1 MNVPTKKSLPANRD
15 QQYALFLKGIQ
26 LCGFGMQDSRT
37 TQDRAAYV
45 ALSAKNRLTRRI
57 STEYKVMEVTGI
69 SFNASAKLSL
79 TIEDKVNP
87 ASPAVLV
94 EGTYI
99 AHFHCDGCEIT
110 KALAERFTK
119 SELRIVVWPY
129 FRQFVNDATSRMA
142 IQPIVIP
149 FSAVS

>member
-1 MNVPTKKSLPANRD
+1 MSTKKSLPVNRN

-26 LCGFGMQDSRT
+26 LCGFGMQDSQT
-37 TQDRAAYV
+37 TQDRGAYV
-45 ALSAKNRLTRRI
+45 ALLSKNRLTRRI
-57 STEYKVMEVTGI
+57 STEYNLMEVTKD

-79 TIEDKVNP
+79 TMEDKAHS
-87 ASPAVLV
+87 ASPVVFV
-94 EGTYI
+94 ECTYI

-110 KALAERFTK
+110 KDLAERFTK

>member
-1 MNVPTKKSLPANRD
+1 MSTKKSLPVNRN

-37 TQDRAAYV
+37 TQDREAYV
-45 ALSAKNRLTRRI
+45 ALLSKNRLTRRI
-57 STEYKVMEVTGI
+57 STEYNIVEVTKD

-79 TIEDKVNP
+79 TMEDKANP

-94 EGTYI
+94 ECTYI

-110 KALAERFTK
+110 KGLAERFTK

-142 IQPIVIP
+142 IQSVVIP
-149 FSAVS
+149 FSAIS

>member
-1 MNVPTKKSLPANRD
+1 MSTKKSLPVNRN

-37 TQDRAAYV
+37 TQDRGAYV
-45 ALSAKNRLTRRI
+45 ALLSKDRLARRI
-57 STEYKVMEVTGI
+57 STEYNVMEVTKD

-79 TIEDKVNP
+79 TVEDKANP

-94 EGTYI
+94 ECTYI

-149 FSAVS
+149 FSAIS

>member
-1 MNVPTKKSLPANRD
+1 MSTKKSLPVSRN

-37 TQDRAAYV
+37 TQDRGAYV
-45 ALSAKNRLTRRI
+45 ALLSKDRLTRRI
-57 STEYKVMEVTGI
+57 STEYNIMEVTKDF
-69 SFNASAKLSL
+69 FNASAKLSL
-79 TIEDKVNP
+79 TMEDKANP

-94 EGTYI
+94 ECTYI
-99 AHFHCDGCEIT
+99 AHFHCDGCEIA
-110 KALAERFTK
+110 KDLAERFTK

-149 FSAVS
+149 FSAIS

>member
-1 MNVPTKKSLPANRD
+1 MGVTKD
-15 QQYALFLKGIQ
+15 
-26 LCGFGMQDSRT
+26 
-37 TQDRAAYV
+37 
-45 ALSAKNRLTRRI
+45 
-57 STEYKVMEVTGI
+57 

-79 TIEDKVNP
+79 TMEDKANP

-94 EGTYI
+94 ECTYI

-110 KALAERFTK
+110 KDLAERFTK

>member
-1 MNVPTKKSLPANRD
+1 VSTKKSLPVNRN

-37 TQDRAAYV
+37 TQDRGAYV
-45 ALSAKNRLTRRI
+45 ALLSKNRLTRRI
-57 STEYKVMEVTGI
+57 STEYHLMEVTKD

-79 TIEDKVNP
+79 SMEDKANP
-87 ASPAVLV
+87 ASRAVLV
-94 EGTYI
+94 ECTYI

-110 KALAERFTK
+110 KDLAERFTK

-142 IQPIVIP
+142 IQTIVIP
-149 FSAVS
+149 FSAIS